1 MTSPRAKVIQRTPP
15 LQSRPE
21 SDSGDAQTGYLDRE
35 GNGRRKSAHVRLE
48 EYSGAG
54 ATQQHRIVGRGR
66 WNLTKQLHVTTDQE
80 LASLI
85 VSQLEGTA
93 KDAVE
98 GEDPEGPEGPQI
110 VWQVQD
116 QAHGKRTRVDLTPAG
131 HERIQCISRRQK
143 KKQSWCA
150 QAPCVKHTEPVPNS
164 LAWLGFES
172 RRHSRHG

>member
-1 MTSPRAKVIQRTPP
+1 MLGLSTAPQPGSKSMQFPSDDEEDDIAARAKVIQRTPL

-48 EYSGAG
+48 EYSAAG

-80 LASLI
+80 LGSLI

-98 GEDPEGPEGPQI
+98 GEDP
-110 VWQVQD
+110 
-116 QAHGKRTRVDLTPAG
+116 
-131 HERIQCISRRQK
+131 
-143 KKQSWCA
+143 
-150 QAPCVKHTEPVPNS
+150 
-164 LAWLGFES
+164 
-172 RRHSRHG
+172 